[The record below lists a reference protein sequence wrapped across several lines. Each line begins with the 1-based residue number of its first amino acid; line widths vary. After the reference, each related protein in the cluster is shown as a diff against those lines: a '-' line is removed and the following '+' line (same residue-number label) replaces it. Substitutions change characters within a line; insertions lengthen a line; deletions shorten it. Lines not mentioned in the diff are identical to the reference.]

1 MDVEDRQRYAP
12 VRRSRGASGGLWLN
26 TEEEGGVGGLVQF
39 LGRSEKLW
47 LILLGTPTALCLLVA
62 GWCRN
67 ISFAPQKF
75 LF

>member
-1 MDVEDRQRYAP
+1 M
-12 VRRSRGASGGLWLN
+12 WLN